1 MISEAS
7 HSEQPD
13 GRRFALVGPTYPYR
27 GGIAHHTTLLT
38 RQLRQ
43 KHEVLLLSFSRQY
56 PGWLFPGKSDK
67 DPSQRP
73 LQTEAEY
80 LLDPIQ
86 PLTWRK
92 TVKRLQA
99 WQPEVVILPW
109 WHPYFAP
116 AWAWLGRAIKR
127 FPKKPKLIYICHNVL
142 PHEQSRFSRFYLPS
156 VLKMALGAGDGYI
169 LHSQADAQILR
180 GLLPGAR
187 YHITPLPTYAAL
199 GSSGNQ
205 GSLPVRVPD
214 DKPLLLFCGFV
225 RPYKGLDILID
236 ALAQVKQQRL
246 FHLLIAGEF
255 WQGGMATYQ
264 AQIDALRL
272 NEDITILNEYLPDE
286 QLAACIDR
294 AEVVVLPYKSA
305 TQSAVIQMAFGR
317 GTPVITTDVGGLAEV
332 VEHGRSGLVVPPDDP
347 TALAGAITCYFEDG
361 LGAAFRQ
368 NILEKE
374 YHFSWQQ
381 FQNVLMQ
388 LISEA

>member
-1 MISEAS
+1 MISEAD

-27 GGIAHHTTLLT
+27 GGIAHHTTLLAK
-38 RQLRQ
+38 QLRQ
-43 KHEVLLLSFSRQY
+43 NHEVLLLSFSRQY

-86 PLTWRK
+86 PLTWQK

-99 WQPEVVILPW
+99 WQPDVVILPW
-109 WHPYFAP
+109 WHPYFAL
-116 AWAWLGRAIKR
+116 AWTWLSRAIKR
-127 FPKKPKLIYICHNVL
+127 FPTAPRLIYICHNVL
-142 PHEQSRFSRFYLPS
+142 PHEQNRFSRFYLPF

-169 LHSQADAQILR
+169 LHSQADARILHD
-180 GLLPGAR
+180 LLPQAR

-199 GSSGNQ
+199 GTGENP
-205 GSLPVRVPD
+205 GPLPVEVPD
-214 DKPLLLFCGFV
+214 DRPVLLFCGFV

-236 ALAQVKQQRL
+236 ALARVKQQRSC
-246 FHLLIAGEF
+246 HLLIAGEF

-264 AQIDALRL
+264 TQIDQLQL

-286 QLAACIDR
+286 KLAACIDR
-294 AEVVVLPYKSA
+294 AEVVVLPYRSA

-332 VEHGRSGLVVPPDDP
+332 VEHGRTGLVVPPDDP
-347 TALAGAITCYFEDG
+347 AALAGAITCYFEDG
-361 LGAAFRQ
+361 LGTAFRQ
-368 NILEKE
+368 NITEKE
-374 YHFSWQQ
+374 HRFSWHQ
-381 FQNVLMQ
+381 FQSVLMQ
-388 LISEA
+388 LISDV